1 RFHKACKWEEPYFLD
16 ANTEGVTFVS
26 NSTSPGIQML
36 HVREELP
43 IPYKLVEINYK
54 ESFGTPTLGA
64 FDIGDNSLLGAQL
77 ISEKQRWFII
87 VEKRQ
92 DFENLK
98 QQIYFFQI
106 FIKDS
111 KEISEQS
118 IFITLKNIFDNQ
130 PLISYKPS
138 PCRAEVNYEKILT
151 LERQL
156 VRETF

>member
-1 RFHKACKWEEPYFLD
+1 
-16 ANTEGVTFVS
+16 
-26 NSTSPGIQML
+26 ML
-36 HVREELP
+36 NVREELP

-54 ESFGTPTLGA
+54 GQSVGTPTLGA

-77 ISEKQRWFII
+77 ISEEQRWFII
-87 VEKRQ
+87 IGKRQ
-92 DFENLK
+92 DYENVQ

-106 FIKDS
+106 YIKDS
-111 KEISEQS
+111 KEIGEQS

-138 PCRAEVNYEKILT
+138 PCRAEVNYEEILT

-156 VRETF
+156 VREAF